1 MDRTYSTTISEF
13 GKEVIQIG
21 RVGENQFRSV
31 AVDCTAWLTDFPDG
45 SLALIY
51 QASSGE
57 RYMPSN
63 VTISSGVVT
72 WTPEAVDTQTEGVGA
87 IEIELLDNGV
97 VGLSSTAPVRIC
109 ESLIDI
115 TGVPTPAES
124 WLADMVAA
132 SVTAKNAADDAENSA
147 TDAENAADRAES
159 AAIHQPVIRGGTWWT
174 WDSDVGDYV
183 DTSEPAQGPQ
193 GEPGQDGADGA
204 DGFSP
209 SATVT
214 QSGSVTTITITD
226 KDGTTT
232 ADIDLSD
239 YVTKEEYYDLF
250 PTKTLSTNPAIIS
263 DGAKDI
269 PIKSITTDASA
280 TVTRTGKNLFD
291 DNAALSSLS
300 NVEELSAHEW
310 HTTSG
315 ITPFL
320 SSSLRNG
327 LTNACKA
334 AQKDGARIT
343 ISMSV
348 KTDANQS
355 TSGNGIKFTITYTDN
370 STSVIQV
377 NNNQTSY
384 LDVTLTTPAGK
395 TVSTVTVGYGSN
407 GNNNWY
413 LKNIQIKRG
422 TSATAY
428 EEYKGVSATA
438 DGNGVVQNPPTTL
451 YGYNY
456 IYSSGATLNVTYR
469 EDIGLLIASL

>member
-1 MDRTYSTTISEF
+1 MDRTYSTNISDF

-31 AVDCTAWLTDFPDG
+31 AVDCAEWLTDFPNG

-51 QASSGE
+51 QAPSGE

-63 VTISSGVVT
+63 VSISAGIVT
-72 WTPEAVDTQTEGVGA
+72 WAPEAVDTQTEGVGA
-87 IEIELLDNGV
+87 IEIELLDNDV

-115 TGVPTPAES
+115 TGVPTPEES

-132 SVTAKNAADDAENSA
+132 SVAAKNAADDAENSA

-174 WDSDVGDYV
+174 WDADVGDYV

-193 GEPGQDGADGA
+193 GDPGQDGADG
-204 DGFSP
+204 FSP
-209 SATVT
+209 TATVT

-269 PIKSITTDASA
+269 PIKSITTAAAA
-280 TVTRTGKNLFD
+280 TVTRTGKNLTTAQEVYKIAEAYRVQTLDGRTVVRFND
-291 DNAALSSLS
+291 GTGATGVPFKFKANTRYTISFTATARWR
-300 NVEELSAHEW
+300 NET
-310 HTTSG
+310 HTTQGSNSH
-315 ITPFL
+315 FL
-320 SSSLRNG
+320 Y
-327 LTNACKA
+327 
-334 AQKDGARIT
+334 
-343 ISMSV
+343 
-348 KTDANQS
+348 
-355 TSGNGIKFTITYTDN
+355 IKYTDN
-370 STSVIQV
+370 TEDLIHAPRVEDTAWTDYSFTTDASKTISRIGVTSVGRYVYYYIDV
-377 NNNQTSY
+377 NTFQFEEGTTQTVY
-384 LDVTLTTPAGK
+384 EA
-395 TVSTVTVGYGSN
+395 YN
-407 GNNNWY
+407 G
-413 LKNIQIKRG
+413 
-422 TSATAY
+422 AT
-428 EEYKGVSATA
+428 ATA
-438 DGNGVVQNPPTTL
+438 DANGVVQNPPTTL

-456 IYSSGATLNVTYR
+456 VYSSGSSLNVTYR